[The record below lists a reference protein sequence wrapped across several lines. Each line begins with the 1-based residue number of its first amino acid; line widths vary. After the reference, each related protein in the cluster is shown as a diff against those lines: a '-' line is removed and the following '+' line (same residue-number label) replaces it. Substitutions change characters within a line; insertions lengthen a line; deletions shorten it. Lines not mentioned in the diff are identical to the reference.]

1 MVHIAR
7 ERLMVAV
14 CLSFVKSGMNLYDAV
29 VVIACLVCC
38 AVRMQ
43 LITAHRQH
51 RARAAWEI
59 ECTRTVTTGRAL
71 QILAQ
76 YHSQCRKMC
85 VQASVY
91 LEEVPAV
98 FAALRSLRLLVLV
111 KNISVFKGLHV
122 TQCACCLLV
131 ELFPAPVIVSGVC
144 CV

>member
-1 MVHIAR
+1 M
-7 ERLMVAV
+7 
-14 CLSFVKSGMNLYDAV
+14 CFSFMKSGMNLYDAV
-29 VVIACLVCC
+29 VVIACLVWC

-43 LITAHRQH
+43 LSTAHRQH
-51 RARAAWEI
+51 RAQAAREI
-59 ECTRTVTTGRAL
+59 ECTRTVTICSSL
-71 QILAQ
+71 QSLAQ

-122 TQCACCLLV
+122 MHCTCCLLV
-131 ELFPAPVIVSGVC
+131 DLFPAPVIVSGVC
-144 CV
+144 ASDGMCV